1 MFLKYWYLWFYLFL
15 ALILSLVEH
24 AHQVVIELKNE
35 TLLDACV
42 DSNSVSTVWIQ
53 RIYAPGDIC
62 ASLPFLEP
70 TLALTDADVATALD
84 IK

>member
-1 MFLKYWYLWFYLFL
+1 ML
-15 ALILSLVEH
+15 
-24 AHQVVIELKNE
+24 
-35 TLLDACV
+35 
-42 DSNSVSTVWIQ
+42 VSTVWIQ

>member
-1 MFLKYWYLWFYLFL
+1 M
-15 ALILSLVEH
+15 ILSLVEH

-35 TLLDACV
+35 TDARV

-70 TLALTDADVATALD
+70 TLALTDADVAAALD